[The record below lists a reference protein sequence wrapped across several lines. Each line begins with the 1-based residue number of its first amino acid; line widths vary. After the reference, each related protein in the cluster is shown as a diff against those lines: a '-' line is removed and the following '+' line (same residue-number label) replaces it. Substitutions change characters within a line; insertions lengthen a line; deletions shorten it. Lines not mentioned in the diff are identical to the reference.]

1 MFILVHIQLRKT
13 CKFLIYFEELLFF
26 LFLHLEKA
34 NTRNKS
40 NQIKTNLMRFYV
52 LIIAV
57 IAITSS
63 LFGQSPGG
71 FNYQAIVR
79 DANSKVVASQSVG
92 IQISIKQGSASGPSV
107 YQETFS
113 PLTNDYGLINL
124 EVGTGSVESGSFSA
138 IDWAHGPYFM
148 ETAMDLSGGTN
159 YMVMGASQLR
169 SVPYAL
175 FAGTAE
181 NITQKSFDVGEW
193 ANGGVIFYVNKD
205 GTHGLV
211 AATDDQATNISWYNA
226 NDNLNN
232 PRSHDE
238 DGGSYMD
245 WRLPTKYEL
254 ELMFQ
259 RKSMIGNF
267 TRYIYWSSIEADNGQ
282 VVWTLN
288 FNDGQE
294 LISDKTSK
302 GSVRLVRV
310 F

>member
-1 MFILVHIQLRKT
+1 
-13 CKFLIYFEELLFF
+13 
-26 LFLHLEKA
+26 
-34 NTRNKS
+34 
-40 NQIKTNLMRFYV
+40 MRFYV

-57 IAITSS
+57 IAITSG

-79 DANSKVVASQSVG
+79 DANSKVVASQFVG

-107 YQETFS
+107 YQETFA

-193 ANGGVIFYVNKD
+193 ANGGVIFYVNED

-211 AATDDQATNISWYNA
+211 AATDDQAMNISWYNA

-232 PRSHDE
+232 PGSHDE

-259 RKSMIGNF
+259 LKSIIGNF
-267 TRYIYWSSIEADNGQ
+267 TRDIYWSSIEADNGQ

-288 FNDGQE
+288 FDNGQQ